1 MNVAMFIVG
10 FCIFSL
16 YISFLFWNII
26 YQNKKQREDGNGTKD
41 YYRREYIK
49 PKANKIKSGSQSRK
63 KNYHWHNESK
73 LNGQ

>member
-49 PKANKIKSGSQSRK
+49 PKAN
-63 KNYHWHNESK
+63 
-73 LNGQ
+73 

>member
-49 PKANKIKSGSQSRK
+49 PKANKLKKRK
-63 KNYHWHNESK
+63 VEAKVEKKTTIGIMN
-73 LNGQ
+73 LN